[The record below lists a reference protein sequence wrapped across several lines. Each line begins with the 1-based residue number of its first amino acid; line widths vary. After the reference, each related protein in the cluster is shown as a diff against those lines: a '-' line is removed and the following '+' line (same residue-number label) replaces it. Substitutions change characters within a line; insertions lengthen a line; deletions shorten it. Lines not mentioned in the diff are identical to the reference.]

1 MFCSVAGD
9 LANNNS
15 MSLNIAKKIIDEC
28 AHNGVIQVNYSGG
41 EPFLYDWDDLSELL
55 KYGNKNKINQTIATN
70 GTLLDLYMIR
80 WIKPYIKSI
89 NISLHGDREH
99 HNYITKNDCYDD
111 VIRTIRNCY
120 EEKVR
125 VNLLYTLSKENLQKK
140 NILSVIDIANKYK
153 CGIFFART
161 NDIGNSHINNITT
174 TIKDIQELIDMSKK
188 NDIENKIKFANC
200 IPNCVLPVGLK
211 EYRKSCGAGVTF
223 ASISSNGDV
232 KICSVS
238 KKVLGRYTSKTTL
251 EDIWNSEELKKY
263 RSLEWMNSTCRSC
276 KDFRNCKG
284 GCKVEGN
291 EEYNPDILFKNRVYN
306 LWNEIAEKT
315 YKLKLIWLKKANGK
329 ILLATPSL
337 VLYVDRKAERI
348 IEDLLHYRNLK
359 KIINQIDEEEKFE
372 YITMIVDFYNKGIIT
387 I

>member
-1 MFCSVAGD
+1 MIDYGYYDYNSKNTKFSNVRFPMIVNLLLTNMCNLECMFCSVAGD

-153 CGIFFART
+153 CGIF
-161 NDIGNSHINNITT
+161 I
-174 TIKDIQELIDMSKK
+174 
-188 NDIENKIKFANC
+188 
-200 IPNCVLPVGLK
+200 
-211 EYRKSCGAGVTF
+211 Y
-223 ASISSNGDV
+223 
-232 KICSVS
+232 
-238 KKVLGRYTSKTTL
+238 
-251 EDIWNSEELKKY
+251 
-263 RSLEWMNSTCRSC
+263 
-276 KDFRNCKG
+276 
-284 GCKVEGN
+284 
-291 EEYNPDILFKNRVYN
+291 
-306 LWNEIAEKT
+306 
-315 YKLKLIWLKKANGK
+315 
-329 ILLATPSL
+329 LL
-337 VLYVDRKAERI
+337 Y
-348 IEDLLHYRNLK
+348 
-359 KIINQIDEEEKFE
+359 Q
-372 YITMIVDFYNKGIIT
+372 
-387 I
+387 